1 MAILCIYLSTYS
13 LALVY
18 DFHSDDLIDVHP
30 LQKNYPMTNPSSSSW
45 QASSA
50 DDADI
55 VLCSRQG
62 MLSFSERYY
71 TYFPIRSQRQYRPG
85 FPPMNS
91 FRSNKA
97 CSTHIFLIKTGRY
110 RLSVVRRRSGRR
122 RTRRTHSL
130 CTQRS
135 LLEQR
140 KALLERRNDRAGHR
154 ISV

>member
-1 MAILCIYLSTYS
+1 MRGMVVVVSP
-13 LALVY
+13 
-18 DFHSDDLIDVHP
+18 DDLIDVHP
-30 LQKNYPMTNPSSSSW
+30 LQKNYPMTNPSSSSSW
-45 QASSA
+45 QT
-50 DDADI
+50 
-55 VLCSRQG
+55 VVCSRQG

-110 RLSVVRRRSGRR
+110 AAPVQGIRRLSVVRRRSGRR

-130 CTQRS
+130 YTQRS